1 MELTPEISAQTDLPI
16 ARTIEQCH
24 ELVIPFMEARGFVF
38 ESGRHNSRS
47 GDLHSGGTG
56 WYAVFFRDDRETCI
70 FCDNPILS
78 WDDALHGT
86 NFVDVVNL
94 AACRALAE

>member
-1 MELTPEISAQTDLPI
+1 MEPTPEIGQTDLPT

-47 GDLHSGGTG
+47 DYPG
-56 WYAVFFRDDRETCI
+56 WYAVFFRDDRETCT

-78 WDDALHGT
+78 WDDARHE
-86 NFVDVVNL
+86 VDYVGVVNS
-94 AACRALAE
+94 AACHALAK